1 MAGRIQF
8 GTRAVLAYALALTGL
23 AGVLAAMGRPWWC
36 SGGEPWPW
44 SGEVWSMHNS
54 QHLLDPYAVTHVTH
68 GLVYYLVLRLALG
81 RRLDES
87 ARLVL
92 AVAIEVTWEVI
103 ENTTLVVERYRAVTS
118 SLDYFGDSIANSLG
132 DVVACTLGY
141 LLAMRMPWRRTLVA
155 IVVLETLM
163 AVWIRDGLFLNI
175 VMLLYPVD
183 ALRTWQTG
191 VAP

>member
-1 MAGRIQF
+1 
-8 GTRAVLAYALALTGL
+8 
-23 AGVLAAMGRPWWC
+23 
-36 SGGEPWPW
+36 
-44 SGEVWSMHNS
+44 
-54 QHLLDPYAVTHVTH
+54 
-68 GLVYYLVLRLALG
+68 
-81 RRLDES
+81 
-87 ARLVL
+87 
-92 AVAIEVTWEVI
+92 
-103 ENTTLVVERYRAVTS
+103 
-118 SLDYFGDSIANSLG
+118 
-132 DVVACTLGY
+132 VACTLGY